1 MDDKNTLKSRKKEII
16 AVLVLVVI
24 AVSSFVCIR
33 LFAEGKGIFVKVY
46 VNNKLSKTFD
56 LGSDQEYF
64 IETKVGYNLLIIKNN
79 KVRILDADCPNKICV
94 DKGYISKN
102 GESIICIPH
111 HVVVTVESDEE
122 KTVDAVA
129 DWGVIW

>member
-79 KVRILDADCPNKICV
+79 K
-94 DKGYISKN
+94 
-102 GESIICIPH
+102 
-111 HVVVTVESDEE
+111 
-122 KTVDAVA
+122 
-129 DWGVIW
+129 